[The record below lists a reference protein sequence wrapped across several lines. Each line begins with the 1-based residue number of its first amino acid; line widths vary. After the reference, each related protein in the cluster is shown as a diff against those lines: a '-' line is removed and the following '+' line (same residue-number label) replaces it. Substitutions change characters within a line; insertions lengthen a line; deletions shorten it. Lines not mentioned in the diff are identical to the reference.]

1 MFLKTCRRLSLIP
14 SLFILLL
21 IVGSQLVNAQ
31 TQTGSIVGTVQDVA
45 GSILVSAKIT
55 IEPTG
60 RQTAT
65 NDQGQFRIANL
76 PAGDYT
82 LNVSYVG
89 FAPATMSVKLQ
100 SGQVATVN
108 QTLKVGSGADTVM
121 VRAARLQGE
130 AEAINIERMS
140 SDIVQIL
147 PETVITSLPNTNIAD
162 AVGRLPS
169 VSLERDEGEGKYVQ
183 IRGTEP
189 RLSNVTINGVNVPA
203 PEVTVRNI
211 KLDAVPSNIVERIEV
226 YKTLSPDQDGDG
238 IGGSVNLVT
247 KSALDR
253 PTYTLSGTSGYNP
266 IQNGY
271 WRGGFDGTFGQRF
284 GVNKQFGFLLGGTW
298 DRTNRGIDD
307 LEPTQAI
314 GTDPATG
321 NPVAYTST
329 ADLRS
334 YNYYRTRYGF
344 DSGIDY
350 NITPNTNAYIKG
362 LYADFHDYGDTIIYT
377 PTVGS
382 LKSGGGN
389 VLTFDGPADCS
400 AADQTAGNCS
410 VGNYAYRHYIRRPDQ
425 QVFSVLTGVK
435 QDFPKDFFVYN
446 FAVSR
451 GHNIGGQDFPTTN
464 FAGNS
469 SVPFT
474 LDLTNP
480 LRPKFNATDGSSLF
494 DATQY
499 GVSATD
505 STRYHA
511 TQLNIQGD
519 ASYAHNFTIAAK
531 PSTFSLGVKIR
542 NSASTVNEDD
552 QLYTL
557 ADPNVI
563 PFTLPNVVG
572 GYTNPS
578 YYNKSFAINGQAYG
592 PTSNYNTILRTV
604 AANPGAFALDN
615 VGSITQSQAAFSNA
629 NERVSAGY
637 VQDVIFIGKWR
648 FQGGFRFEGTGT
660 HFLAN
665 QLTANVDGAGNPLP
679 PTIAPIRQDTSYF
692 NVLPSV
698 QAQYQLQ
705 KDTNLRLS
713 YGRGVS
719 RPNIGDLVPSTTV
732 DPNASPK
739 SISKGNPTLQPTK
752 ANNYDVLIE
761 HYFQP
766 LGILQAGYFY
776 KQLSDPI
783 FPTTTQTTDA
793 QYPGIIFQLNQSIN
807 GPSAHIQGIETQWE
821 QRLSFLPGLLSGIG
835 VSANYSYVTS
845 QITFP
850 SGFNAP
856 TVGGVGRTDKPRLER
871 DAPNNYNFD
880 LTYDKGRFSSRFAIS
895 HNDANIYAYQWGP
908 GTGPAN
914 HPILGLKGP
923 TGDQYLYPHTQFDI
937 QGSYRFYR
945 GIQLVV
951 SGLNLSNEVFGF
963 YNGSERYPVQRE
975 YYRPTASFGLRWV
988 SGQEQ

>member
-1 MFLKTCRRLSLIP
+1 MFLKTSRRIFLAWLILSC
-14 SLFILLL
+14 FILL
-21 IVGSQLVNAQ
+21 VVTHPRSANAQ
-31 TQTGSIVGTVQDVA
+31 TQNGTIVGTVQDA
-45 GSILVSAKIT
+45 GGSILVSARIT

-60 RQTAT
+60 RQAAT
-65 NDQGQFRIANL
+65 NDQGQFRVSDL
-76 PAGDYT
+76 PAGDYIVT
-82 LNVSYVG
+82 VSYVG
-89 FAPATMSVKLQ
+89 FAPSTLPVKVQ

-108 QTLKVGSGADTVM
+108 QTLKVASGADTVL
-121 VRAARLQGE
+121 VSATRLQGE

-147 PETVITSLPNTNIAD
+147 PARVITSLPNTNIAD

-238 IGGSVNLVT
+238 IGGNVNLVT
-247 KSALDR
+247 KTALDR
-253 PTYTLSGTSGYNP
+253 PTYALSGTSGYNP

-284 GVNKQFGFLLGGTW
+284 GVNKQLGFLFGGTW

-307 LEPTQAI
+307 LEPTQDIA
-314 GTDPATG
+314 TDPTTG
-321 NPVAYTST
+321 NPVAYTPT

-344 DSGIDY
+344 DLGVDY
-350 NITPNTNAYIKG
+350 KFTPATTAYVKG
-362 LYADFHDYGDTIIYT
+362 LYADFHDYGDTIVYT
-377 PTVGS
+377 PTVGAITS
-382 LKSGGGN
+382 AGGN
-389 VLTFDGPADCS
+389 ILNFDNTGS
-400 AADQTAGNCS
+400 
-410 VGNYAYRHYIRRPDQ
+410 YAYRHYIRRPDQ

-435 QDFPKDFFVYN
+435 QDFSKDFLVYN

-451 GHNIGGQDFPTTN
+451 GHNIGGQDFPTTS

-469 SVPFT
+469 SVPFS

-494 DATQY
+494 DAGQY
-499 GVSATD
+499 AVSSTD

-531 PSTFSLGVKIR
+531 PSTFSLGAKIR
-542 NSASTVNEDD
+542 NSASTQNENDL
-552 QLYTL
+552 LYGL

-563 PFTLPNVVG
+563 PFTLANVVG
-572 GYTNPS
+572 GYTNPT

-592 PTSNYNTILRTV
+592 PTSNYNRILSAV
-604 AANPGAFALDN
+604 AANPGAFALDT
-615 VGSITQSQAAFSNA
+615 VGSITQSQAAFFNA

-648 FQGGFRFEGTGT
+648 LQGGARFEATGT

-665 QLTANVDGAGNPLP
+665 QLTANVDGQGNPLP
-679 PTIAPIRQDTSYF
+679 PTITPIRQDTSYF

-698 QAQYQLQ
+698 QAQYQVQ

-713 YGRGVS
+713 YGRGIS

-739 SISKGNPTLQPTK
+739 SISKGNPSLQPTK

-783 FPTTTQTTDA
+783 FPTTTQTTDP
-793 QYPGIIFQLNQSIN
+793 QYPGIVFQLNQSIN
-807 GPSAHIQGIETQWE
+807 GPSAHIQGVEMQWE
-821 QRLSFLPGLLSGIG
+821 QRFSFLPGLLNGVG

-856 TVGGVGRTDKPRLER
+856 NVGEPGRTDKPRLER

-908 GTGPAN
+908 GTGSATDPV
-914 HPILGLKGP
+914 LGLKGP
-923 TGDQYLYPHTQFDI
+923 KGDQYLYPHTQFDV
-937 QGSYRFYR
+937 QGSYRTIK

-975 YYRPTASFGLRWV
+975 YYRPTVSFGLRWV

>member
-1 MFLKTCRRLSLIP
+1 MLLKIRRPFIVFLFSLFTALIAISQP
-14 SLFILLL
+14 SLK
-21 IVGSQLVNAQ
+21 GQ
-31 TQTGSIVGTVQDVA
+31 TQTGSIVGTVQDSG
-45 GSILVSAKIT
+45 GSILKSARIT

-60 RQTAT
+60 RQAAT
-65 NDQGQFRIANL
+65 NDQGQFRISDL

-82 LNVSYVG
+82 VTISYIG
-89 FAPATMSVKLQ
+89 FAPSIVTVTIQ
-100 SGQVATVN
+100 NGQVATVN
-108 QTLKVGSGADTVM
+108 QTLKVASGADTVM
-121 VRAARLQGE
+121 VNASRLQGE

-147 PETVITSLPNTNIAD
+147 PERVITSLPNTNIAD

-211 KLDAVPSNIVERIEV
+211 KLDAVPSDIVERIEV

-238 IGGSVNLVT
+238 IGGNVNLVT

-284 GVNKQFGFLLGGTW
+284 GVNKPFGFLLGGTW

-307 LEPTQAI
+307 LEPSQDIA
-314 GTDPATG
+314 TDPATG
-321 NPVAYTST
+321 NPVAYTPT

-350 NITPNTNAYIKG
+350 KFTPTTTAYMKG
-362 LYADFHDYGDTIIYT
+362 LYADFHDYGDTIVYT
-377 PTVGS
+377 PTVGALTS
-382 LKSGGGN
+382 AAGN
-389 VLTFDGPADCS
+389 VLTFDNSGS
-400 AADQTAGNCS
+400 
-410 VGNYAYRHYIRRPDQ
+410 YAYRHYIRRPDQ

-435 QDFPKDFFVYN
+435 QDFSKDFFVYN

-451 GHNIGGQDFPTTN
+451 GHNIGGQDFPSTN
-464 FAGNS
+464 FTGKSN
-469 SVPFT
+469 VPFS

-494 DATQY
+494 NAPQY
-499 GVSATD
+499 AVSSTD

-519 ASYAHNFTIAAK
+519 ASYAHNFTVASK
-531 PSTFSLGVKIR
+531 PSTFSLGLKIR
-542 NSASTVNEDD
+542 NSASTQNEDD
-552 QLYTL
+552 QLYGL
-557 ADPNVI
+557 ADPSVV
-563 PFTLPNVVG
+563 PFTLANVIG
-572 GYTNPS
+572 GYTNPT
-578 YYNKSFAINGQAYG
+578 YYNKSFAIRGQAYG
-592 PTSNYNTILRTV
+592 PTSNYNKILSAV
-604 AANPGAFALDN
+604 SSNPGAFALDN
-615 VGSITQSQAAFSNA
+615 VGSITQSAGAFFNA
-629 NERVSAGY
+629 NERVSAGF
-637 VQDVIFIGKWR
+637 VQDVIFVGKWR
-648 FQGGFRFEGTGT
+648 FQGGVRFEETGT

-665 QLTANVDGAGNPLP
+665 QLTANVDGQGNPLP
-679 PTIAPIRQDTSYF
+679 PTITPIRQDTNYF
-692 NVLPSV
+692 NALPSV

-705 KDTNLRLS
+705 KDTNLRIG
-713 YGRGVS
+713 YGRGIS

-739 SISKGNPTLQPTK
+739 SISKGNPALLPTK

-783 FPTTTQTTDA
+783 FPTTSQTTDP
-793 QYPGIIFQLNQSIN
+793 QYPGVIFQLNQSIN

-821 QRLSFLPGLLSGIG
+821 QRFSFLPGLLSGIG
-835 VSANYSYVTS
+835 ISANYSYVTS

-850 SGFNAP
+850 YGFNAP
-856 TVGGVGRTDKPRLER
+856 TVGAPGRTDKPRLER

-880 LTYDKGRFSSRFAIS
+880 LTYDKGPFSSRFAIS

-908 GTGPAN
+908 GTGPVSD
-914 HPILGLKGP
+914 PILGLKGP
-923 TGDQYLYPHTQFDI
+923 TGDQYLYAHTQFDI

-963 YNGSERYPVQRE
+963 YNGSEQYPVQRE
-975 YYRPTASFGLRWV
+975 YYRPTLSFGVRWV
-988 SGQEQ
+988 QGQEQ

>member
-1 MFLKTCRRLSLIP
+1 MLLKIRRPFIVFLFSLFTALIAISQP
-14 SLFILLL
+14 SLK
-21 IVGSQLVNAQ
+21 GQ
-31 TQTGSIVGTVQDVA
+31 TQTGSIVGTVQDSG
-45 GSILVSAKIT
+45 GSILKSARIT

-60 RQTAT
+60 RQAAT
-65 NDQGQFRIANL
+65 NDQGQFRISDL

-82 LNVSYVG
+82 VTISYIG
-89 FAPATMSVKLQ
+89 FAPSIVTVTIQ
-100 SGQVATVN
+100 NGQVATVN
-108 QTLKVGSGADTVM
+108 QTLKVASGADTVM
-121 VRAARLQGE
+121 VNASRLQGE

-147 PETVITSLPNTNIAD
+147 PERVITSLPNTNIAD

-211 KLDAVPSNIVERIEV
+211 KLDAVPSDIVERIEV

-238 IGGSVNLVT
+238 IGGNVNLVT

-284 GVNKQFGFLLGGTW
+284 GVTKQFGFLLGGTW

-307 LEPTQAI
+307 LEPTQDI
-314 GTDPATG
+314 TTDPATK
-321 NPVAYTST
+321 NAVAYTPT

-350 NITPNTNAYIKG
+350 KFTPTTTAYMKG
-362 LYADFHDYGDTIIYT
+362 LYADFHDYGDTIVYT
-377 PTVGS
+377 PTVGALTS
-382 LKSGGGN
+382 AAGN
-389 VLTFDGPADCS
+389 VLTFDNTGS
-400 AADQTAGNCS
+400 
-410 VGNYAYRHYIRRPDQ
+410 YAYRHYIRRPDQ

-435 QDFPKDFFVYN
+435 QDFSKDFFVYN

-451 GHNIGGQDFPTTN
+451 GHNIGGQDFPSTN
-464 FAGNS
+464 FTGKSN
-469 SVPFT
+469 VPFS

-494 DATQY
+494 NAPQY
-499 GVSATD
+499 AVSSTD

-519 ASYAHNFTIAAK
+519 ASYAHNFTVASK
-531 PSTFSLGVKIR
+531 PSTFSLGLKIR
-542 NSASTVNEDD
+542 NSASTQNEDD
-552 QLYTL
+552 QLYGL
-557 ADPNVI
+557 ADPSVV
-563 PFTLPNVVG
+563 PFTLANVIG
-572 GYTNPS
+572 GYTNPT
-578 YYNKSFAINGQAYG
+578 YYNKSFAIRGQAYG
-592 PTSNYNTILRTV
+592 PTSNYNKILSAV
-604 AANPGAFALDN
+604 ASNPGAFALDN
-615 VGSITQSQAAFSNA
+615 VGSITQSAGAFFNA
-629 NERVSAGY
+629 NERVSAGF
-637 VQDVIFIGKWR
+637 VQDVIFVGKWR
-648 FQGGFRFEGTGT
+648 FQGGVRFEETGT

-665 QLTANVDGAGNPLP
+665 QLTANVDGQGNPLP
-679 PTIAPIRQDTSYF
+679 PTITPIRQDTNYF
-692 NVLPSV
+692 NALPSV

-705 KDTNLRLS
+705 KDTNLRLG
-713 YGRGVS
+713 YGRGIS

-739 SISKGNPTLQPTK
+739 SISKGNPDLLPTK

-783 FPTTTQTTDA
+783 FPTTTQTTDP
-793 QYPGIIFQLNQSIN
+793 QYPGVIFQLNQSIN

-821 QRLSFLPGLLSGIG
+821 QRFSFLPGLLSGIG
-835 VSANYSYVTS
+835 ISANYSYVTS

-850 SGFNAP
+850 YGFNAP
-856 TVGGVGRTDKPRLER
+856 TVGAPGRTDKPRLER

-880 LTYDKGRFSSRFAIS
+880 LTYDKGPFSSRFAIS

-908 GTGPAN
+908 GTGPVSD
-914 HPILGLKGP
+914 PILGLKGP
-923 TGDQYLYPHTQFDI
+923 TGDQYLYAHTQFDI

-975 YYRPTASFGLRWV
+975 YYRPTLSFGVRWV
-988 SGQEQ
+988 QGQEQ